1 MSNHS
6 LTWGTSTDDELTL
19 TGSDLDGDYWFETL
33 AESATFGD
41 AQPVEVGLTSLLLD
55 GTRKQTSRH
64 DNRTPGFRVM
74 VKSATAVGLA
84 EGEAALWLM
93 AQKAGT
99 FLTWTPPDL
108 FGAPTVLDV
117 ETTRMEFLFD
127 DLSENRLERTYQLS
141 WDCRPFA
148 RSVDVTV
155 QPAVSIDSTLTVVDD
170 CSSATGWRSDGSVVV
185 SSGSVVTTETNS
197 DQVTGLTRDGA
208 ISMTGM
214 SYIVIDWATSSPAGI
229 KPFLVPGK
237 EVLRTASPFGGS
249 FVRSW
254 FYQTANVA
262 STGISFFGG
271 PLPIGGTFS
280 ITQVAKAPSLPDSDT
295 GGHQQSLTIA
305 PGGSARSQAQLEIT
319 TPTNGLGEV
328 TLYSSPAGSAYTP
341 TIRRHLVSSDTVV
354 TNPAGSYQP
363 IVGASVYQI
372 PVSTLPPG
380 GYSVWARMAATTTA
394 TDVPIN
400 WNAGTWVNGTA
411 VGDSQGD
418 LISCSFTAN
427 IWKMYP
433 LGLVTLPPAKVGPA
447 GTVRVGIQRGS
458 SSVSVLLYDVFLF
471 HESGDLTVVQCGLGT
486 SAAGSHSRRLR
497 ILPPSSTNPGG
508 LLERGHATDWSDAFA
523 AGTKATARPAR
534 GHVLHPEGTSVFI
547 FTEGTPDGSPAAV
560 AAQWHKR
567 WHTHA
572 VD

>member
-6 LTWGTSTDDELTL
+6 LTWGTSTDDELTM

-33 AESATFGD
+33 AESATLGD
-41 AQPVEVGLTSLLLD
+41 PQPVEVGLTSLLLD

-64 DNRTPGFRVM
+64 DNRTPAFRVV

-117 ETTRMEFLFD
+117 EVTRMEFLFD
-127 DLSENRLERTYQLS
+127 DLSENWLERTYQLS

-148 RSVDVTV
+148 RSVDLTT
-155 QPAVSIDSTLTVVDD
+155 QPAVTVDSNLTIVDD
-170 CSSATGWRSDGSVVV
+170 CSSAAGWRSPGGIVV

-197 DQVTGLTRDGA
+197 DQVVGITRDGA

-214 SYIVIDWATSSPAGI
+214 SYIVIDWATSTPAGI
-229 KPFLVPGK
+229 KPFLVPGA
-237 EVLRTASPFGGS
+237 EVQRSASPFGGN
-249 FVRSW
+249 FLRSW
-254 FYQTANVA
+254 FYQPKDVP

-280 ITQVAKAPSLPDSDT
+280 ITQVAKAPSLPDSGT

-305 PGGSARSQAQLEIT
+305 PGGSARTQAQIEIT

-328 TLYSSPAGSAYTP
+328 TLYTSPSGSAYTP

-363 IVGASVYQI
+363 IAGASVFEI
-372 PVSTLPPG
+372 PASTLPSG
-380 GYSVWARMAATTTA
+380 GYAVWARMAATTTV
-394 TDVPIN
+394 DVPIN
-400 WNAGTWVNGTA
+400 WNAGSWVNGVS

-418 LISCSFTAN
+418 LVTCSFIADA
-427 IWKMYP
+427 WKMYP
-433 LGLVTLPPAKVGPA
+433 LGLVTLPPARVGPA
-447 GTVRVGIQRGS
+447 GKVRIGIQRGS
-458 SSVSVLLYDVFLF
+458 GSATVLLYDVFLF
-471 HESGDLTVVQCGLGT
+471 HEDGDLTVVQCGLGT
-486 SAAGSHSRRLR
+486 STAGGSARRLR
-497 ILPPSSTNPGG
+497 ILPPSADNPGG
-508 LLERGHATDWSDAFA
+508 LLEKGFATDWSDAFA
-523 AGTKATARPAR
+523 AGASASARPVR
-534 GHVLHPEGTSVFI
+534 GHVLHPEGTSAFV
-547 FTEGTPDGSPAAV
+547 FTEGTPNNSPAAV
-560 AAQWHKR
+560 SASWHKR